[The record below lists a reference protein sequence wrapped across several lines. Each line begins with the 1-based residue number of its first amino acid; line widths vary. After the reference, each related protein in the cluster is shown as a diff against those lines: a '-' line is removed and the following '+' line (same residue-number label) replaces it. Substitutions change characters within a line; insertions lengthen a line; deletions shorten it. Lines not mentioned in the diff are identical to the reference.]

1 MRELYTRELEK
12 VTEDLVEM
20 AGDVATAIEQASAA
34 LQQADL
40 AVAERVIDADASI
53 DEMERR
59 LDERCVE
66 LIARQGPVAGDLRL
80 VLTALRMSA
89 SIERMGDLAR
99 HIAQVARGRFP
110 DHAIPS
116 ILTATFDQMAA
127 AAIKAAQSVTQLLES
142 RDTELASQIGAAD
155 DTLDALHRETFRV
168 LLAAKDGLT
177 NQEVVDVTLLGRYYE
192 RFGDH
197 AVSVARRVTY
207 LVTGD
212 LAEFTT
218 EGHHSTTGSA

>member
-1 MRELYTRELEK
+1 
-12 VTEDLVEM
+12 M
-20 AGDVATAIEQASAA
+20 A
-34 LQQADL
+34 
-40 AVAERVIDADASI
+40 
-53 DEMERR
+53 
-59 LDERCVE
+59 
-66 LIARQGPVAGDLRL
+66 
-80 VLTALRMSA
+80 
-89 SIERMGDLAR
+89 
-99 HIAQVARGRFP
+99 
-110 DHAIPS
+110 
-116 ILTATFDQMAA
+116 
-127 AAIKAAQSVTQLLES
+127 QLLES
-142 RDTELASQIGAAD
+142 RDTELASQITAAD

-218 EGHHSTTGSA
+218 EGHHSTSGSA